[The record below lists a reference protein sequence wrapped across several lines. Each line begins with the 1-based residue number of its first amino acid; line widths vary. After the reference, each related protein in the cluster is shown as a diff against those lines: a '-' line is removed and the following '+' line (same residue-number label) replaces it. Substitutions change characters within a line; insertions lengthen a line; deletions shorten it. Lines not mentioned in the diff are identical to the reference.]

1 MHGRQIQKYQN
12 EKSFHSPDVTTVTSV
27 LGILKNTRAQQ
38 FVSLSM
44 HHNYLEGIRRQIARL
59 FSQGF
64 HISRSE
70 WAPVIWISEQS

>member
-38 FVSLSM
+38 FISLSM
-44 HHNYLEGIRRQIARL
+44 HHNYLEGIRKQL
-59 FSQGF
+59 DFSPRDSTLVGPSGPQ
-64 HISRSE
+64 
-70 WAPVIWISEQS
+70 